1 MGFVTLCCLTL
12 TALPA
17 LIMLCTCAG
26 ADVNGEAKDGA
37 TPLYEACRNDHSDIV
52 DFLLSQSA
60 DANRAGKDGLL
71 PLHVAAR
78 RGNDR
83 YNANTN
89 TNAAIVGL
97 VLKL

>member
-1 MGFVTLCCLTL
+1 M
-12 TALPA
+12 
-17 LIMLCTCAG
+17 
-26 ADVNGEAKDGA
+26 NGEAKDGA

-52 DFLLSQSA
+52 EFLLSQSA

-89 TNAAIVGL
+89 TNAAKRSERTGVLDSSVCIHFSRL
-97 VLKL
+97 VQDGV